1 MGPFA
6 PGDLVT
12 VEARFLSPDVEGYD
26 PAALRV
32 VLAPLADPVLSPDG
46 FATRTARPSVFVA
59 EAGVEP
65 CVIPVEA
72 GYYTFS
78 FIITD
83 PGSYEVRFEAT
94 GLHEQAV
101 IDQFAVIVPDGQE
114 PPPPTPPQPVIPN
127 DAAPRISAV
136 FTQGGVHVDP
146 PTVVFRLIAPD
157 LPRQYVYPNDPE
169 LTRAE
174 QGVYQWQDA
183 LRAVGDYQYEFVGTP
198 SDPETETQAGQFT
211 VVRLTNEV
219 TPQGSA

>member
-1 MGPFA
+1 VGPFA

-12 VEARFLSPDVEGYD
+12 VEARFASPDVESYD

-32 VLAPLADPVLSPDG
+32 VLAPYEPPVLSPEG
-46 FATRTARPSVFVA
+46 FATRSIGAAVLVA
-59 EAGVEP
+59 EAGIEP
-65 CVIPVEA
+65 CVIPQEP
-72 GYYTFS
+72 GWYTFT
-78 FIITD
+78 FYVYD

-101 IDQFAVIVPDGQE
+101 VDQFDVVVPEGQE
-114 PPPPTPPQPVIPN
+114 PPPPTPPQPVIPT
-127 DAAPRISAV
+127 DVAPRISAV
-136 FTQGGVHVDP
+136 FTQGGEKVDP
-146 PTVVFRLIAPD
+146 GTVVFRLIAPD
-157 LPRQYVYPNDPE
+157 FPRQYVYPQDPE
-169 LTRAE
+169 LTRADT
-174 QGVYQWQDA
+174 GVYQWSDA